1 MFAHSA
7 IMRPDLAAKARKLGV
22 QLPEEAQ
29 AEALLLFLHMLSKQ
43 RRDERDLTLRSSGL
57 TPTSCTFRE
66 FMDTLYMPLLL
77 HAVKEFDEQQNSRL
91 AFGTRRVVNTGD
103 WARGGMKE
111 QGERRFGCFVPLEG
125 THDTTYSLNAPVRTL
140 LNVLSSRSNRVLR
153 SDKHKPSVWLVDED
167 A

>member
-29 AEALLLFLHMLSKQ
+29 AEAFLLFLHMLSKQ

-77 HAVKEFDEQQNSRL
+77 HAGKEYDEQQNSRL
-91 AFGTRRVVNTGD
+91 VFGRRRLVDTGD
-103 WARGGMKE
+103 WGREEMKE
-111 QGERRFGCFVPLEG
+111 QGECRFGCMVPMKR
-125 THDTTYSLNAPVRTL
+125 RT
-140 LNVLSSRSNRVLR
+140 NSMF
-153 SDKHKPSVWLVDED
+153 
-167 A
+167 